1 MLPGLTPFAPFEV
14 APEAPDFPLA
24 PPFAPVPAAPPFPPV
39 LVLPPVVPP
48 VAGVDPLRAAAPG
61 PAPPVQQPVP
71 NANPA
76 PNVNPNVNP
85 NANPQAGAAEQQ
97 ESQAQL
103 AFATTSQTGE
113 NESLAM
119 SGLFVG
125 TAGLLLCGATA
136 AVAVRRR
143 AQLATG

>member
-1 MLPGLTPFAPFEV
+1 MANQADKNPN
-14 APEAPDFPLA
+14 
-24 PPFAPVPAAPPFPPV
+24 
-39 LVLPPVVPP
+39 
-48 VAGVDPLRAAAPG
+48 
-61 PAPPVQQPVP
+61 P
-71 NANPA
+71 NANP
-76 PNVNPNVNP
+76 NT
-85 NANPQAGAAEQQ
+85 NPQAGAAEQQ

-103 AFATTSQTGE
+103 AFAETGAAD